1 MVATDW
7 SHQLRCKHCGKVV
20 ARSVLDDMKAQIAL
34 GVCCISQ
41 AVYMLRTKM
50 YWFKTTPNDVNTY
63 IYIGQQLKRRRTCPI
78 GWRGHVFRWHVHT
91 FWLPKLWNRQI
102 PGETC
107 YGSAVS
113 TAESGSAPGHC
124 IVKCSVLIFAG
135 QLLNITTHLQRNS
148 LPQHSVG
155 LCRRPGVGCKNFLR
169 NILNFDILWF
179 STTLQKWCL
188 FIKKALSKTLKKMLH
203 FFVWA
208 HVDSPPLK
216 LGNNKFNKH
225 FASRCS
231 FERARRRTRSDWS
244 HVPSFFFFF

>member
-1 MVATDW
+1 MPHDSTFFVDLGLSWTKPTSKVATSAILIPSSAMVATDW

-107 YGSAVS
+107 DGSAVS
-113 TAESGSAPGHC
+113 TAESGSAPGHPE
-124 IVKCSVLIFAG
+124 SA
-135 QLLNITTHLQRNS
+135 
-148 LPQHSVG
+148 
-155 LCRRPGVGCKNFLR
+155 
-169 NILNFDILWF
+169 
-179 STTLQKWCL
+179 
-188 FIKKALSKTLKKMLH
+188 M
-203 FFVWA
+203 FFPHRCWA
-208 HVDSPPLK
+208 IAEHYAAP
-216 LGNNKFNKH
+216 
-225 FASRCS
+225 A
-231 FERARRRTRSDWS
+231 A
-244 HVPSFFFFF
+244 